1 MHIFAFLAVF
11 FVVLS
16 DDAYPEETTKT
27 GKSCGTETLVAL
39 QDGPTAFGGGGA
51 STIGTNPQGTSF
63 AGSALSELDQIS
75 HQDGNSTA
83 LEVCTL
89 PAYGQRQGFALPRM
103 WLSLDQMCRSF
114 TPRTSGRL
122 AMGRT
127 VNDELIQEEA
137 ENTKPINASECQGR
151 TQWPKERQ
159 RERSWQGERQKCR
172 KRHWICVASA
182 LLQLPDLLNY
192 HGTLDLRSVGIQQW
206 RWGFSHTTAV
216 NAEFQ
221 CIVGEQRIG
230 GSPGTGLS
238 GPRPD
243 AQRCPRS
250 TRPDKFP
257 NGSVH
262 HQGPARRSEQP
273 GESKEDA
280 TGDLGSEACS
290 QTSLDTAPSG
300 FSRTLEQAASG
311 VHPATSASG
320 REGVQGGQRHPGRQ
334 QGDSGIESASG
345 RGRKDHPY
353 TGRACPTSSNGH
365 PRQEG
370 PGDIGL
376 TEEAAEGLFK
386 LSRSYRYQTQGH
398 RGDCR
403 FRGWRRG
410 DTQKAEVH
418 RTTFD
423 YSNTWGESTRCDH
436 VKQGRAPWCHSLNKG
451 HRGPRCPFF
460 SPLVEAYDDHGGRC
474 AAGYGLEVAIT
485 FNSKDFVFP
494 RLHCRPPLSGPW
506 HDVELYVEELHAQRE
521 AAELHKS
528 VMLDDSQF
536 YSIDSWCA
544 QLEAGKLA
552 ASLEDVY
559 IDASFIDETQSRTT
573 HAAYPPFVDGVCD
586 SVIPHVFDRWCD
598 DLLTGTD
605 PSVDEPADSPED
617 DLLHL
622 ATPQH
627 LEWRSPA
634 SGMQPIAH
642 LLFRFV
648 KDGRHEQRTSL
659 AATAASS
666 DVKYVVFRTYGFFG
680 RFQGQRDLRID
691 LDAIHDWK
699 QLIEVQWR
707 DHLGPHRCHCIAVE
721 PQPDDIGVHVH
732 LIITTPGMIDEVLIL
747 VESSIDGGSPSKTVV
762 ECTLPST
769 GYVVAR
775 RADLPIHID
784 ADYHFWLNG
793 VHFLG
798 SAILPAQ
805 QGQFWK
811 IVVLEGPE
819 ALHLQQVELKI
830 KEKSE
835 IMGLSKIGK
844 PALDSTILCR
854 PPTTTTRLLDEVR
867 TRAQERIRESQGVGQ
882 APVQRQLP
890 PHQGG
895 ANRLFPWHLWE
906 QLFNERIE
914 TEDMQANLALYGL
927 AIEPLETRY
936 GWIRELSR
944 PSILRMAR
952 LLFPE
957 MTEWDMTLHLVTPQP
972 QDPFEQVHILVEFL
986 QENIQLGNM
995 VPVLVDVRWF
1005 EASQLRREHRA
1016 AAYIATPTNKMAL
1029 LDDLANSCQPEG
1041 EMICSVWTRGSPCL
1055 DFMTATLHRGDLVSI
1070 RILPQWTDEIAYGVS
1085 FSNGPAFYRFASIVT
1100 HQGSTRMINVVIHT
1114 PSGGVTTHQ
1123 LRGFDTNTM
1132 RIIGTYADAVWGQ
1145 QTAITFFE
1153 APSGMRDGWHFG
1165 VSNLQSDA
1173 TPLLIE
1179 LVHQTDQGPLRQFS
1193 LALLLS
1199 GMSISQCIAYNTENH
1214 WHGVD
1219 FQRVILFNHRLIDE
1233 EQLYTTEAPPPGTL
1247 VTISS
1252 GDPGRPIL
1260 PHGEPLPEVSSESDE
1275 SVFGQYAMSYGDRL
1289 EVKNIQVS
1297 DSKQRDGQ
1305 DDENGASL
1313 LQLSRPVDTESSKG
1327 ESNGTAYI
1335 ICNHILDSDATD
1347 VVSPRNRT
1355 ALPVPVVTA
1364 RPNQDLQVAM
1374 DEDIPYFHRD
1384 SQGHVY
1390 RGRIVPPPGWEVNPL
1405 FRSAWTTGAAFRNV
1419 QGALTIRIRSW
1430 CIKHGSPPERAF
1442 RDFSMRPQLLVHLQ
1456 EAIRRIWRDKI
1467 SAQDQTLMHQVRP
1480 TPMADADGARPMH
1493 FIIEVSRP
1501 QQCEL
1506 QPVLMAFRQISPQ
1519 GVSNDVRWVPALLP
1533 HPLTSTDVL
1542 RSGQVPCELH
1552 QLLVPL
1558 AGRVRRWMNPY
1569 HQRETTPGLFL
1580 PVWWDLRLRPLL
1592 PQPYHPDPTLD
1603 DDIEALNLMQTREA
1617 SRSPRRTPSSLGTID
1632 GGIMVHVFH
1641 MSNEHRLVSLDRTKP
1656 LTFIEQIEEIWVLPR
1671 HNRITE
1677 LHQVSHPPGDL
1688 EATADTT
1695 FILETTA
1702 NRNRQASPTDQL
1714 ILFDLKITETGKPDL
1729 EVTIRK
1735 VLWARSRMTRNS
1747 LLHLV
1752 SAHSVCHDTE
1762 NDCELWINNA
1772 LWNEDGGAPRQ
1783 VLHGD
1788 FLCLRIAGSPSTQA
1802 TDIQLALCEQES
1814 ADAQRFI
1821 FRPSPTPSPQG
1832 SPVASEQSESEKG
1845 CAEDEVIGSG
1855 IHLTEVI
1862 TIEDEN
1868 FNIFADPS
1876 EGRENPA
1883 GQVTAHLPLQNIT
1896 NLLEPSIGAKNTD
1909 GTPVQPLSPRSHSK
1923 PNEEEGSESERRSRS
1938 RTRSISLL
1946 QTSAQRGSTPETPRS
1961 SFLRSQFGKPL
1972 LGSKSGFPNWLPGF
1986 QEAASWSPRSSFLK
2000 LARSLFFWLPEL
2012 ASRIGFLKL

>member
-1 MHIFAFLAVF
+1 M
-11 FVVLS
+11 
-16 DDAYPEETTKT
+16 
-27 GKSCGTETLVAL
+27 
-39 QDGPTAFGGGGA
+39 
-51 STIGTNPQGTSF
+51 
-63 AGSALSELDQIS
+63 
-75 HQDGNSTA
+75 
-83 LEVCTL
+83 
-89 PAYGQRQGFALPRM
+89 
-103 WLSLDQMCRSF
+103 SL
-114 TPRTSGRL
+114 
-122 AMGRT
+122 
-127 VNDELIQEEA
+127 
-137 ENTKPINASECQGR
+137 
-151 TQWPKERQ
+151 TQ
-159 RERSWQGERQKCR
+159 
-172 KRHWICVASA
+172 
-182 LLQLPDLLNY
+182 
-192 HGTLDLRSVGIQQW
+192 
-206 RWGFSHTTAV
+206 
-216 NAEFQ
+216 
-221 CIVGEQRIG
+221 
-230 GSPGTGLS
+230 
-238 GPRPD
+238 
-243 AQRCPRS
+243 
-250 TRPDKFP
+250 
-257 NGSVH
+257 
-262 HQGPARRSEQP
+262 
-273 GESKEDA
+273 
-280 TGDLGSEACS
+280 
-290 QTSLDTAPSG
+290 
-300 FSRTLEQAASG
+300 
-311 VHPATSASG
+311 
-320 REGVQGGQRHPGRQ
+320 
-334 QGDSGIESASG
+334 
-345 RGRKDHPY
+345 
-353 TGRACPTSSNGH
+353 
-365 PRQEG
+365 
-370 PGDIGL
+370 
-376 TEEAAEGLFK
+376 
-386 LSRSYRYQTQGH
+386 
-398 RGDCR
+398 
-403 FRGWRRG
+403 
-410 DTQKAEVH
+410 
-418 RTTFD
+418 
-423 YSNTWGESTRCDH
+423 
-436 VKQGRAPWCHSLNKG
+436 
-451 HRGPRCPFF
+451 
-460 SPLVEAYDDHGGRC
+460 
-474 AAGYGLEVAIT
+474 
-485 FNSKDFVFP
+485 
-494 RLHCRPPLSGPW
+494 
-506 HDVELYVEELHAQRE
+506 
-521 AAELHKS
+521 
-528 VMLDDSQF
+528 
-536 YSIDSWCA
+536 
-544 QLEAGKLA
+544 
-552 ASLEDVY
+552 
-559 IDASFIDETQSRTT
+559 
-573 HAAYPPFVDGVCD
+573 
-586 SVIPHVFDRWCD
+586 
-598 DLLTGTD
+598 
-605 PSVDEPADSPED
+605 
-617 DLLHL
+617 
-622 ATPQH
+622 
-627 LEWRSPA
+627 
-634 SGMQPIAH
+634 
-642 LLFRFV
+642 
-648 KDGRHEQRTSL
+648 
-659 AATAASS
+659 
-666 DVKYVVFRTYGFFG
+666 
-680 RFQGQRDLRID
+680 
-691 LDAIHDWK
+691 
-699 QLIEVQWR
+699 
-707 DHLGPHRCHCIAVE
+707 
-721 PQPDDIGVHVH
+721 
-732 LIITTPGMIDEVLIL
+732 
-747 VESSIDGGSPSKTVV
+747 
-762 ECTLPST
+762 
-769 GYVVAR
+769 
-775 RADLPIHID
+775 
-784 ADYHFWLNG
+784 
-793 VHFLG
+793 
-798 SAILPAQ
+798 
-805 QGQFWK
+805 
-811 IVVLEGPE
+811 
-819 ALHLQQVELKI
+819 
-830 KEKSE
+830 
-835 IMGLSKIGK
+835 IGK
-844 PALDSTILCR
+844 PAPGATTMCR
-854 PPTTTTRLLDEVR
+854 PPTIATRLLDEVR
-867 TRAQERIRESQGVGQ
+867 TRAQERARESQGIGQ

-927 AIEPLETRY
+927 AIEPMGTRY

-986 QENIQLGNM
+986 QENIQLGNL

-1070 RILPQWTDEIAYGVS
+1070 RILPQWTDEISYGVS

-1132 RIIGTYADAVWGQ
+1132 RIIGTHADAVWGQ

-1247 VTISS
+1247 VTISI

-1313 LQLSRPVDTESSKG
+1313 LQLSRPVDTEPSKG

-1374 DEDIPYFHRD
+1374 DENIPYFHRD

-1506 QPVLMAFRQISPQ
+1506 QPILMAFRQISPQ
-1519 GVSNDVRWVPALLP
+1519 GVSNDVLWVPDLLP

-1542 RSGQVPCELH
+1542 RSGQVPCELY

-1558 AGRVRRWMNPY
+1558 AGRVRRWMSPY

-1580 PVWWDLRLRPLL
+1580 PVWWGLRLRPLL

-1603 DDIEALNLMQTREA
+1603 DDIEALNLMQTRAA
-1617 SRSPRRTPSSLGTID
+1617 SRSPRRTPSSLETTE
-1632 GGIMVHVFH
+1632 GGMMVHVFH
-1641 MSNEHRLVSLDRTKP
+1641 MSNEHRLVGLDRAKP

-1671 HNRITE
+1671 HNRVTE

-1702 NRNRQASPTDQL
+1702 NRNRQALPTDQL
-1714 ILFDLKITETGKPDL
+1714 ILFDLKITETGKPDP
-1729 EVTIRK
+1729 EMTIRK

-1747 LLHLV
+1747 FLHLV
-1752 SAHSVCHDTE
+1752 SAHSVCHATE

-1772 LWNEDGGAPRQ
+1772 LWNEDGEAPRQ

-1788 FLCLRIAGSPSTQA
+1788 FLCLRIAGSPSMQA
-1802 TDIQLALCEQES
+1802 ADIQLALCEQES

-1832 SPVASEQSESEKG
+1832 SPVAPEKSESEENF
-1845 CAEDEVIGSG
+1845 AEDEVTGRG
-1855 IHLTEVI
+1855 IHPTEVI

-1868 FNIFADPS
+1868 LNIFADPS
-1876 EGRENPA
+1876 GGRENPG
-1883 GQVTAHLPLQNIT
+1883 GQVRAHLPLQNIT

-1909 GTPVQPLSPRSHSK
+1909 GTSFQPLYRQTTYDTRKVPRRGD
-1923 PNEEEGSESERRSRS
+1923 EEEGSTSES
-1938 RTRSISLL
+1938 RTRSQTKSISLF
-1946 QTSAQRGSTPETPRS
+1946 QTSAQRGSTSLRADAAPFIPSGNVTYPSEIPGGDSSESKPHVSDRWCAQSLMSHPLGTPTHIKLEEAVAPPVWMRIRCQELQDLRHTLLQYPLYPEPSSGLVIKWHESTLQALDSTPQWTNEQAIRYHLFTDGSSIRLPLDEDGVRHRNGASAVLLIVETPEGFRYGGSLAASVPDDPTSPQTEIAAITLALMWTLHLGQEHPPNGFPFQVHIGFDCTVAGNAAQGLWSIHANTSMQWGNRALVQWILQRHGPTSITWEHVHSHRGHPWNEGADALAWAVVHGWIKVDSIAPLQNLLRSDEVKSTTAWLWFLEAALQGHPSFPLLDGDTFRINIDAPLGDAAHVERQPVLIRQQEETDQGPRAEQEVTIRVATANVLTLFAHSIFCSDQTRNRRS
-1961 SFLRSQFGKPL
+1961 SD
-1972 LGSKSGFPNWLPGF
+1972 LGRTEM
-1986 QEAASWSPRSSFLK
+1986 EAWRGHPSNQTPSSAHLTRYYTAVGRGNPQQWYT
-2000 LARSLFFWLPEL
+2000 LGCGDRPCATMC
-2012 ASRIGFLKL
+2012 